1 MQLAPKEQRIV
12 RAALAKAKGE
22 TIETLERIEAVVQV
36 ALKEMRGDGDV
47 QLPQDIHQSMQTIT
61 SGFNKVLSQ
70 QQRAR
75 TIREMCKVLGVEL

>member
-47 QLPQDIHQSMQTIT
+47 QLPKDIHQSMQTIT
-61 SGFNKVLSQ
+61 SGLHKVLSQ

-75 TIREMCKVLGVEL
+75 TIREMCEVLEVVL